1 MDSILD
7 SIKKNLG
14 IPLEETHFDGE
25 LIININSNISVL
37 KQLGVGTPSFV
48 VYDNSDLWSEFI
60 DVEIDDL
67 IPMATMFVYLKTKLI
82 FDPPLSGTV
91 IDAFKTQIAET
102 EWRIVERVKEVTIV

>member
-25 LIININSNISVL
+25 IMININANLSVL
-37 KQLGVGTPSFV
+37 KQLGVGVPSFV

-60 DVEIDDL
+60 EVDDI

-102 EWRIVERVKEVTIV
+102 EWRIAERMKEVSII

>member
-25 LIININSNISVL
+25 LTIHINANLSIL
-37 KQLGVGTPSFV
+37 KQLGVGTPSFI
-48 VYDNSDLWSEFI
+48 VYDNTDLWSEFI
-60 DVEIDDL
+60 DIIDI

-91 IDAFKTQIAET
+91 IDAFKSQISET
-102 EWRIVERVKEVTIV
+102 EWRIIEKLKEVTSI

>member
-25 LIININSNISVL
+25 IMININANLSVL
-37 KQLGVGTPSFV
+37 NQLGVGVPSFV
-48 VYDNSDLWSEFI
+48 VYDSSDLWSEFI
-60 DVEIDDL
+60 EFDDI

-102 EWRIVERVKEVTIV
+102 EWRIIERMKEVTSI

>member
-25 LIININSNISVL
+25 LTIHINSNISVL
-37 KQLGVGTPSFV
+37 KQLGVGNPSFV
-48 VYDNSDLWSEFI
+48 VYDNTDLWSEFI
-60 DVEIDDL
+60 DIDDI

-91 IDAFKTQIAET
+91 IDAFKSQISET
-102 EWRIVERVKEVTIV
+102 EWRIIEKVKEVTSI

>member
-7 SIKKNLG
+7 SVKKNLG

-25 LIININSNISVL
+25 ITIHINSNISVL
-37 KQLGVGTPSFV
+37 KQLGVGNPSFV
-48 VYDNSDLWSEFI
+48 VYDNTDLWSEFI
-60 DVEIDDL
+60 DIIDI

-91 IDAFKTQIAET
+91 IDAFKSQISET
-102 EWRIVERVKEVTIV
+102 EWRIIEKMKEVTSI

>member
-25 LIININSNISVL
+25 LTIHINSNISVL
-37 KQLGVGTPSFV
+37 KQLGVGNPSFV
-48 VYDNSDLWSEFI
+48 VYDNTDLWSEFI
-60 DVEIDDL
+60 DIIDI

-91 IDAFKTQIAET
+91 IDAFKSQISET
-102 EWRIVERVKEVTIV
+102 EWRIIEKVKEVTSI

>member
-25 LIININSNISVL
+25 LTIHINSNISVL
-37 KQLGVGTPSFV
+37 KQLGVGNPSFV
-48 VYDNSDLWSEFI
+48 VYDNTDLWSEFI
-60 DVEIDDL
+60 DIIDI

-91 IDAFKTQIAET
+91 IDAFKSQISET
-102 EWRIVERVKEVTIV
+102 EWRIIEKVKEVTII

>member
-14 IPLEETHFDGE
+14 IPLEDTYFDGE
-25 LIININSNISVL
+25 ITIHINSNISVL

-60 DVEIDDL
+60 DIDDL

-102 EWRIVERVKEVTIV
+102 EWRIVERVKEVTII

>member
-14 IPLEETHFDGE
+14 IPLEDTYFDGE
-25 LIININSNISVL
+25 ITIHINSNISVL
-37 KQLGVGTPSFV
+37 KQLGVGNPSFV
-48 VYDNSDLWSEFI
+48 VYDNTDLWSEFI
-60 DVEIDDL
+60 DIIDI

-91 IDAFKTQIAET
+91 IDAFKSQISET
-102 EWRIVERVKEVTIV
+102 EWRIIEKVKEVTSI

>member
-25 LIININSNISVL
+25 IMININANLSVL
-37 KQLGVGTPSFV
+37 KQLGVGVPSFV
-48 VYDNSDLWSEFI
+48 VYDSSDLWSEFI
-60 DVEIDDL
+60 EFDDI

-102 EWRIVERVKEVTIV
+102 EWRIIERMKEVTSI

>member
-14 IPLEETHFDGE
+14 IPFEETHFDGE
-25 LIININSNISVL
+25 IMININANISVL

-48 VYDNSDLWSEFI
+48 VYDNSDLWSDFI
-60 DVEIDDL
+60 EVDDI

-102 EWRIVERVKEVTIV
+102 EWRIAERVKEVTII

>member
-60 DVEIDDL
+60 DIDDL

-82 FDPPLSGTV
+82 LPITKVSEDKCFLNISFGMPFL
-91 IDAFKTQIAET
+91 
-102 EWRIVERVKEVTIV
+102 RTIF

>member
-25 LIININSNISVL
+25 LTIHINTNLSIL
-37 KQLGVGTPSFV
+37 KQLGVGTPSFI
-48 VYDNSDLWSEFI
+48 VYDNTDLWSEFI
-60 DVEIDDL
+60 DVDDI
-67 IPMATMFVYLKTKLI
+67 IPMATIFVYMKTKLI

-91 IDAFKTQIAET
+91 IDSFKSQIQET
-102 EWRIVERVKEVTIV
+102 EWRIIERMKEVANA

>member
-25 LIININSNISVL
+25 LTIHINSNISVL
-37 KQLGVGTPSFV
+37 KQLGVGNPSFV
-48 VYDNSDLWSEFI
+48 VYDNTDLWSEFVDII
-60 DVEIDDL
+60 DI

-91 IDAFKTQIAET
+91 IDAFKSQISET
-102 EWRIVERVKEVTIV
+102 EWRIIEKVKEVTSI

>member
-48 VYDNSDLWSEFI
+48 VYDNSDLWSEFV
-60 DVEIDDL
+60 D
-67 IPMATMFVYLKTKLI
+67 K
-82 FDPPLSGTV
+82 
-91 IDAFKTQIAET
+91 ET
-102 EWRIVERVKEVTIV
+102 HDYIHFGKQTINKMPIQRSRNDHCPWLH

>member
-1 MDSILD
+1 MDSILG
-7 SIKKNLG
+7 SVKKNLG
-14 IPLEETHFDGE
+14 IPLEETHFDVE

-48 VYDNSDLWSEFI
+48 VYDNSDLWSEFV
-60 DVEIDDL
+60 DIDDL

-102 EWRIVERVKEVTIV
+102 EWRIVERVKEVVII

>member
-14 IPLEETHFDGE
+14 IPLEETHFDRE
-25 LIININSNISVL
+25 LTIHINANLSIL
-37 KQLGVGTPSFV
+37 KQLGVGTPSFI
-48 VYDNSDLWSEFI
+48 VYDSSDLWSEFI
-60 DVEIDDL
+60 DIDDV

-91 IDAFKTQIAET
+91 IEAFKSQIAET
-102 EWRIVERVKEVTIV
+102 EWRIIEKVKEVTII

>member
-14 IPLEETHFDGE
+14 IPLEDTYFDGE
-25 LIININSNISVL
+25 ITIHINANLSIL
-37 KQLGVGTPSFV
+37 KQLGVGTPSFI
-48 VYDNSDLWSEFI
+48 VYDNTDLWSEFI
-60 DVEIDDL
+60 TICDI

-91 IDAFKTQIAET
+91 IDAFKSQISET
-102 EWRIVERVKEVTIV
+102 EWRIIEKVKEVTSI

>member
-25 LIININSNISVL
+25 LTIHINSNISVL
-37 KQLGVGTPSFV
+37 KQLGVGNPSFV

-60 DVEIDDL
+60 DIDDI

-102 EWRIVERVKEVTIV
+102 EWRIVERVKEVTTI

>member
-25 LIININSNISVL
+25 LIININANISVL

-48 VYDNSDLWSEFI
+48 VYDNSDLWSEFV
-60 DVEIDDL
+60 DIDDL

-91 IDAFKTQIAET
+91 IDAFKIQIVET